1 MQIRQ
6 NILFAMLVVIC
17 TGLVQ
22 QQSFAQTL
30 QITTVTFGAIAL
42 GDTSDTA
49 LLTIRNIG
57 TDSVTLRR
65 LTLSDTRQNFTI
77 LGINSDGSTSLA
89 LSPNQSVQLRC
100 RFTPKDIGTQ
110 QSNLTIS
117 FTRGS
122 AQQSQVVQNALVG
135 RGTALKIVPPSLDTV
150 LVGSQVFNSVLL
162 INRWTQIIDVNLGL
176 GAISSGATITLRDT
190 FFTLAPGDSAF
201 VPMRFQIQQTGNID
215 GLLRVISRVI
225 SGFDT
230 LSAKI
235 PIYGRLRGAR
245 DAMIQPGI
253 RAVPDS
259 AAPGDTIR
267 LEVYISSESS
277 SLDDIFRASLPNFS
291 GTFSLNGNLAQ
302 LLSTNG
308 VRPLALSQQY
318 RSGPRYF
325 RILSQFWDG
334 REKVLFSTTM
344 QVMASDT
351 DQTEIQL
358 NEFQWGIPRDPR
370 GPWETVVFV
379 LPPRNGF
386 LKIKTC
392 TAGGK
397 RLFTPSK
404 TTAFALQSPFPNPV
418 NTDFAVTYTVNEKQ
432 HLSLALYNA
441 QGNLVRTIKSAPHE
455 AGEYSE
461 RLETGFLATGIYF
474 LRLSSGTTMEQRV
487 VNVIK

>member
-22 QQSFAQTL
+22 HQSFAQTL
-30 QITTVTFGAIAL
+30 HVTTVTFGTIAL

-77 LGINSDGSTSLA
+77 LGISSDGSTSLA

-150 LVGSQVFNSVLL
+150 LVGSQVLNSVLL
-162 INRWTQIIDVNLGL
+162 INRWTQIIDVDLGL

-215 GLLRVISRVI
+215 GLLRVIS
-225 SGFDT
+225 GFDT

-235 PIYGRLRGAR
+235 PMYGRLRGAR
-245 DAMIQPGI
+245 DVMIQPGI

-267 LEVYISSESS
+267 LEIYLSSESS
-277 SLDDIFRASLPNFS
+277 SLDDILRASLPNFS
-291 GTFSLNGNLAQ
+291 AKFSLNGNLAQ
-302 LLSTNG
+302 LLSTSG
-308 VRPLALSQQY
+308 VRPLVSSQQY

-325 RILSQFWDG
+325 QILPQFWQG
-334 REKVLFSTTM
+334 REKILFSTTM
-344 QVMASDT
+344 QAMAGDT
-351 DQTEIQL
+351 DRTEIQL
-358 NEFQWGIPRDPR
+358 TEFQWGTPVRDPK
-370 GPWETVVFV
+370 GPSETGVFV
-379 LPPRNGF
+379 LPPRNGI
-386 LKIKTC
+386 LTIKTC
-392 TAGGK
+392 IAGGK

-404 TTAFALQSPFPNPV
+404 TTTFTLQSAFPNPADTHFEV
-418 NTDFAVTYTVNEKQ
+418 AYSVSEKQ
-432 HLSLALYNA
+432 NLSLSLYNA
-441 QGNLVRTIKSAPHE
+441 QGNLVRTIKSALHE

-461 RLETGFLATGIYF
+461 RLETGFLATGTYF
-474 LRLSSGTTMEQRV
+474 LRLSGETTVQQRV

>member
-1 MQIRQ
+1 MKLRQ
-6 NILFAMLVVIC
+6 HYLFAILALACIW
-17 TGLVQ
+17 LAHH
-22 QQSFAQTL
+22 QSFAQTL
-30 QITTVTFGAIAL
+30 HVTTVTFGTVSL
-42 GDTSDTA
+42 GDTSDTGF
-49 LLTIRNIG
+49 LTIRNIS

-77 LGINSDGSTSLA
+77 LGISSDGSTSLA

-100 RFTPKDIGTQ
+100 RFTPRDIGTQ

-150 LVGSQVFNSVLL
+150 FVGSQVFNSVLL
-162 INRWTQIIDVNLGL
+162 INRWTQIIDVDLGL

-230 LSAKI
+230 VSAKI
-235 PIYGRLRGAR
+235 PMYGRLRGAR
-245 DAMIQPGI
+245 DVMIQPGI

-277 SLDDIFRASLPNFS
+277 SLDDIFRASLPTFS

-302 LLSTNG
+302 LLSTSG
-308 VRPLALSQQY
+308 VRPLVSSQQY

-325 RILSQFWDG
+325 RILPQFWSG
-334 REKVLFSTTM
+334 REKVLFSMTM
-344 QVMASDT
+344 QAMVSDT
-351 DQTEIQL
+351 DRTEIQL
-358 NEFQWGIPRDPR
+358 TEFQWGNPGER
-370 GPWETVVFV
+370 GVFV
-379 LPPRNGF
+379 LPPISGF
-386 LKIKTC
+386 LRIKTC
-392 TAGGK
+392 AAGGK
-397 RLFTPSK
+397 RLFKALDPK
-404 TTAFALQSPFPNPV
+404 AFALQSPFPNPIS
-418 NTDFAVTYTVNEKQ
+418 TEFAVTYTVSEKQ

-441 QGNLVRTIKSAPHE
+441 QGNLVRTLKSALHE
-455 AGEYSE
+455 PGEYSE
-461 RLETGFLATGIYF
+461 RLETGFLATGTYF
-474 LRLSSGTTMEQRV
+474 VRLAGEAAVEQRV